1 MIGVL
6 GRSRVLDR
14 FFRLRHDAV
23 VSGDH
28 EHDDVGRLCAARA
41 HRGEC
46 CMAGRIE
53 ERDLPLR
60 NLDVI
65 RTDVLRDAAGFAARD
80 ARFAD
85 VVEQRRLAVVD
96 VTHDRDDRRT
106 RLRVAFDVQRLF
118 VRVFERIGRDRLRDV
133 SHLFDHEDR
142 AVLIE
147 HVVDRRHHAHAHQR
161 LDDFAGFDRHALREI
176 ADGDRFRHL
185 HFALHDFRRTF
196 EFAALLVDLALRP
209 AQIRLQRD
217 FAAATLLAVAEF
229 VVELRFCAPR
239 LVLVAAAIFRSALR

>member
-28 EHDDVGRLCAARA
+28 EYHDVGRLCTARA
-41 HRGEC
+41 HRGERRVT
-46 CMAGRIE
+46 GRIE
-53 ERDLPLR
+53 ERDATLR
-60 NLDVI
+60 NLHVV
-65 RTDVLRDAAGFAARD
+65 RTDVLRDAARFAARD
-80 ARFAD
+80 ARLAD
-85 VVEQRRLAVVD
+85 VVEQRRFAVVD

-106 RLRVAFDVQRLF
+106 RLRVAFDVQRLL
-118 VRVFERIGRDRLRDV
+118 VRMFDRIGRDGLRDV
-133 SHLFDHEDR
+133 SHLFDHQDR

-161 LDDFAGFDRHALREI
+161 LDDFAGLDRHALRQI

-185 HFALHDFRRTF
+185 HFALHDFGGAF
-196 EFAALLVDLALRP
+196 ELAALLVDLALRTT
-209 AQIRLQRD
+209 QIRFQRD
-217 FAAATLLAVAEF
+217 FAAATLFAVAEF
-229 VVELRFCAPR
+229 VV
-239 LVLVAAAIFRSALR
+239 